1 MHRSPQGLPDV
12 FVLWQFGIAEVGGV
26 MARTTKDDQP
36 GGRVSSEALDEER
49 HGDDE
54 ADSHEEHS
62 VPVGLGG
69 EGWGPIGLLI
79 IQ

>member
-1 MHRSPQGLPDV
+1 
-12 FVLWQFGIAEVGGV
+12 

-54 ADSHEEHS
+54 ADSHKEHS

-69 EGWGPIGLLI
+69 GRLGSNWSVHYSVTLDISFRRSI
-79 IQ
+79 IQKLQSIS